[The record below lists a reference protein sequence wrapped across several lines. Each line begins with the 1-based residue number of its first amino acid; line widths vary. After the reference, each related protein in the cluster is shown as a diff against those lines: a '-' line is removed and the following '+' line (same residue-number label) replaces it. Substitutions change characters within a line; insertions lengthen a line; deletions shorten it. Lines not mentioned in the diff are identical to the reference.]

1 MQGHTDTHQPVHTP
15 TSMLAHMC
23 NHLLIF
29 GAHGVVHLSA
39 LFNEVDACQIPVRV
53 LILQAGVSSCACAC
67 VRQRIGCMQ
76 KLAVARTSVHQHTTT
91 RYARRTRAHSHARL
105 SPRVCHG
112 ACAGTCAMWVSE
124 QPGPA
129 IWQRAPFLILVLV
142 FQKHVQDSMDLLH
155 GTIRTLSVPPPT
167 HT

>member
-1 MQGHTDTHQPVHTP
+1 M
-15 TSMLAHMC
+15 
-23 NHLLIF
+23 F

-91 RYARRTRAHSHARL
+91 RYARRTRAHSHART
-105 SPRVCHG
+105 RTRTR
-112 ACAGTCAMWVSE
+112 TCKQS
-124 QPGPA
+124 
-129 IWQRAPFLILVLV
+129 
-142 FQKHVQDSMDLLH
+142 
-155 GTIRTLSVPPPT
+155 RTLA
-167 HT
+167 HTPAQETTEGCPYPYIECVLLL